1 MEPVDKQKKEGQA
14 VKVKTQLQAE
24 VDVLASVKK
33 QKESSSFIKPLRT
46 YQSDIAEA
54 LAKGKT
60 SLVGIVSAEHK
71 KKNEE
76 LKKKPPVKKKKVS
89 HIIKNILMGTLSIIF
104 VVAGVGYLAYFYIEN
119 KKTNEVLI
127 QEENSSLI
135 FSEKNKVLNIT
146 DFNRRK
152 LMNALVSVKDK
163 TGGTLNTV
171 TNYIIIE
178 KVKNIEGIEDRV
190 PVGAESFLKTLEVR
204 APSSLLRALEKEF
217 MFGVHV
223 FDGNVPFFIFKVE
236 SYENAFAGML
246 AWEKTMEIDLYPLFK
261 PEAVIFDGSKDGE
274 GTTTPK
280 TKLGFRDVIIKNKD
294 TRVLEGE
301 NGETIFLYS
310 FLDSKTIVMAANR
323 DSFTEILT
331 RIASSRNLR

>member
-14 VKVKTQLQAE
+14 VKVKSQLQAE

-46 YQSDIAEA
+46 YKSDIAEA

-178 KVKNIEGIEDRV
+178 KVK
-190 PVGAESFLKTLEVR
+190 
-204 APSSLLRALEKEF
+204 
-217 MFGVHV
+217 
-223 FDGNVPFFIFKVE
+223 
-236 SYENAFAGML
+236 
-246 AWEKTMEIDLYPLFK
+246 
-261 PEAVIFDGSKDGE
+261 
-274 GTTTPK
+274 
-280 TKLGFRDVIIKNKD
+280 
-294 TRVLEGE
+294 
-301 NGETIFLYS
+301 
-310 FLDSKTIVMAANR
+310 
-323 DSFTEILT
+323 
-331 RIASSRNLR
+331 